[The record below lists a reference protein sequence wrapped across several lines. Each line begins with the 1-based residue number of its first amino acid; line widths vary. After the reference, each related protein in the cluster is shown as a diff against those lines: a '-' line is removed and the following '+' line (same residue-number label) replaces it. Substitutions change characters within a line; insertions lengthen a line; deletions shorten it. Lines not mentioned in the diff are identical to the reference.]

1 MSPALFEVGLRGSR
15 GERHWSPHFSQ
26 ATRAPE
32 ARGGA
37 HVGDSGAGDSPA
49 SSHRATRPMFR
60 RVAGTDSRRRSRLR
74 HCPASR
80 LAPLQL
86 CNDDEG
92 KAGLLS
98 LTAIHLIRAEPQ
110 TPCRHFLQGCEKC
123 GLAVGDV
130 RNPRKESQRGC
141 AAQPAPQR
149 RRDDGTRVNPTR
161 LVAPLCGALSF
172 ATIRGFLEDSSP
184 TAIVVRPLRGHSRH
198 GFRTGILRR
207 QPWVEDAPV
216 LTKRDAAP
224 FMRAAFLRTPTN
236 TLKKS

>member
-1 MSPALFEVGLRGSR
+1 MVV
-15 GERHWSPHFSQ
+15 SPHFSQ

-80 LAPLQL
+80 LAPLQQ

-98 LTAIHLIRAEPQ
+98 LTAMHLIRAEPQ

-123 GLAVGDV
+123 GLALDGGRRGATRLNPWTCVQSRPRPGGEKARRDV
-130 RNPRKESQRGC
+130 RVRACGRDHVAGDLFARVLDTESC
-141 AAQPAPQR
+141 APYKP
-149 RRDDGTRVNPTR
+149 
-161 LVAPLCGALSF
+161 
-172 ATIRGFLEDSSP
+172 
-184 TAIVVRPLRGHSRH
+184 RPL
-198 GFRTGILRR
+198 
-207 QPWVEDAPV
+207 
-216 LTKRDAAP
+216 
-224 FMRAAFLRTPTN
+224 
-236 TLKKS
+236 